1 LGADL
6 AAFHPHALAL
16 CAIAGLAGAPQVRIP
31 LGGGGGAGLSPTA
44 RPGADRA
51 LLALAAR
58 LRQRG
63 QGRVASAALR
73 AQLPRAPALR
83 EMTPGV
89 VGPAPLDGLSPPR
102 IFLHNHFERGP
113 DMLRGVANQTI
124 TGARALKRSGSNP
137 AA

>member
-31 LGGGGGAGLSPTA
+31 LGGGGGAGLSPIA

-58 LRQRG
+58 LH
-63 QGRVASAALR
+63 ASADKDAWR
-73 AQLPRAPALR
+73 PQPC
-83 EMTPGV
+83 
-89 VGPAPLDGLSPPR
+89 
-102 IFLHNHFERGP
+102 
-113 DMLRGVANQTI
+113 
-124 TGARALKRSGSNP
+124 ARSSHARQP
-137 AA
+137 CAR